1 MDIHPNN
8 GNFDDR
14 NIHKVELYFDLTNKI
29 DLKNDLQPVPISST
43 INLNSLATVRN
54 LQHLFYTSLLSLL
67 AYGTSILECA
77 FGIVIVLSTLANLSD
92 IARVNELYLP
102 VVIKV
107 I

>member
-43 INLNSLATVRN
+43 INLNSLAT
-54 LQHLFYTSLLSLL
+54 
-67 AYGTSILECA
+67 
-77 FGIVIVLSTLANLSD
+77 
-92 IARVNELYLP
+92 
-102 VVIKV
+102 
-107 I
+107 